1 MSATINLK
9 AIGLNVQPNQLDPS
23 SVPPGSLIEASN
35 AIIKRDNVIESR
47 RGYKLYGE
55 ALGTSTSRADQLAVY
70 KAAILRHFDSSLQ
83 WDTNTLDINGD
94 NVFNTFNGSYIP
106 VKPGLRMRFIEANSN
121 FYFTTIDGVQKI
133 SATNSS
139 QFITTPGYI
148 TQSGGVKAL
157 DFTAALD
164 VSTGSQTG
172 WFQQDAA
179 VAYRILWNTIDI
191 NDNLVQG
198 TPSQR
203 VVIYNPLINL
213 ILRDQNNLLL
223 ILDNIANNT
232 SFPSLINIATFIEN
246 FGLPANATAPEI
258 QAALIA
264 LATELDTQL
273 VYANQT
279 NTAPL
284 QIAGS
289 SIYGTVGTVAFT
301 NNGVDPA
308 NYLSSGQVVNF
319 EGFTPTTGT
328 LNGPETVSTVFEQ
341 YVTTGN
347 ESAGTVQ
354 ISTVQIGADY
364 AQSLAGRY
372 FTFSSPQN
380 TEYPTVNYYAWYQVG
395 GAGNDPAVPGATG
408 IMVTDATNDDAA
420 TVAAA
425 TQSAITTAA
434 GTYFTVTVTPQ
445 NVEIATIS
453 VGSPTTVT
461 TADPHGLANGDSVT
475 ITGSNSTPSIDGT
488 WTATVTGPYTFTVP
502 VAVTIGGNAG
512 SFPVDNLLTLTNNQV
527 GPATD
532 TAAGTTPFLVDTT
545 QQGTSNNMLTNVV
558 NTDPIVIGSL
568 ISGANIPAD
577 TFVTAVGAGGPGT
590 VTISNALG
598 FNTVGTTFTFAPG
611 FTFDTA
617 ATGPVGLVN
626 ATINSYT
633 FENITQPGV
642 PNNPPS
648 DQQLVDLQTYLQAI
662 LTALQSLPT
671 TGPTPVISPQSNAF
685 IAALTLTTS
694 ANVLLT
700 ITIPKNVTTNDFF
713 QIYRSPQA
721 VATGPAV
728 LETDVVPS
736 DELQQVYEA
745 YPTQTDIN
753 NGYIVVEDI
762 DSDAFLG
769 AYLYTNATTGV
780 GILEANEL
788 PPVCMDMNY
797 FKNVMFYAN
806 TRRRYKLA
814 LNLLGVSNIITD
826 YNEGNNP
833 SITISNG
840 TITNTYYFVTGLTE
854 NSQVTTTAASTFAS
868 SGPSSYFTIY
878 SANNATSYYVWYQV
892 GTSVDPMPLGINQG
906 IEVVLTGGETAAEV
920 AQSTVNAL
928 VAYNYDFTTTY
939 TPATNTFAITTTD
952 VGYTNSIGSGTMP
965 VGFIVTETQAGRGAN
980 PSLNQVLLSTNISPA
995 LAVDQ
1000 TAQSLVHVINLNDN
1014 ESVYAYYISSPTS
1027 VPGQMSIEERNVS
1040 LTPFYIIASDANVGT
1055 SFSPDLSPDELITN
1069 VSVGSSTIITTNF
1082 PHDLNNQDK
1091 VIISPTNSTP
1101 SISGIYTISLVTST
1115 ISAISAA
1122 NPTQITTTGNHGLAN
1137 GDIITISGTN
1147 STPLANGTY
1156 TVTVTGPTTFTIPLD
1171 VTVAGTTG
1179 TFTSPTQFSIPVAV
1193 TVAGTTGAVR
1203 NAVGAPIADNEV
1215 LINRIY
1221 YSQYLTP
1228 EGVPLV
1234 NTIDVGSKDKAI
1246 LRIFP
1251 LRDSLFVFKEDG
1263 LFRIS
1268 GETAPFTLQ
1277 LFDSS
1282 VVLVPPDSVDVSN
1295 NLIFAW
1301 TTKGIHTVSEAGV
1314 NIISRPIDT
1323 LILPLA
1329 TPQYTNFGTA
1339 TWGIGYES
1347 DNSYTV
1353 YTVSAITDT
1362 VATIAYRYSTLTNS
1376 WTTYDKTDTC
1386 GVINS
1391 TDDLQYLGAGDTN
1404 YIEQERKTFTRYDY
1418 ADRETDIEL
1427 TLDNYFGTKMVFFD
1441 APPLVVDSVLVQN
1454 QYVTLYDYNTLLQ
1467 KLDADPRLTHTYEAN
1482 LTILAGVDIRTAVD
1496 ALLAQIANDPIRLAQ
1511 LDADPASTYLAFQSI
1526 LGTETITNITASNPA
1541 IVTTSAPH
1549 GLQDGRIINIA
1560 GTNTTPVADGQY
1572 AVTVLSPTTFSIP
1585 FAVTGPGTTGTLSV
1599 NNEDFQ
1605 DVQAS
1610 WNAMAYTLN
1619 NDPGI
1624 AYKNYPMITNVTVQ
1638 ESIILQVN
1646 PINNV
1651 TQSIIVNFALN
1662 YLIGPLIV
1670 FASIPVSITWAPQTL
1685 GDALGLK
1692 HMREMTMMFENKAFT
1707 SAIMNFATDLLPS
1720 YNPVTIIGDGNGIFG
1735 FTGYGTQM
1743 PNNTGGGIGFGGNF
1757 FGGGSNSAP
1766 FRTYIPRNNQRCRYL
1781 VLQFQHNVAR
1791 EQFAIFGI
1799 SLIGE
1804 ISQSTRAYR

>member
-1 MSATINLK
+1 MSATIVLK

-23 SVPPGSLIEASN
+23 SVPPGSLVEASN

-55 ALGTSTSRADQLAVY
+55 SFGTSSDRADQLAVY
-70 KAAILRHFDSSLQ
+70 KAAILRHFGTSLQ
-83 WDTNTLDINGD
+83 WDTGLLDINGD
-94 NVFNTFNGSYIP
+94 NIFDTFDGTYVP
-106 VKPGLRMRFIEANSN
+106 AQAGRRMRFIEANSN
-121 FYFTTIDGVQKI
+121 FYFTTLAGVQKI

-139 QFITTPGYI
+139 QFTTAPGYI
-148 TQSGGVKAL
+148 IDAGGIKAL
-157 DFTAALD
+157 DFTANLD
-164 VSTGSQTG
+164 VTTGSQTG
-172 WFQQDAA
+172 WFEQDAA
-179 VAYRILWNTIDI
+179 VSYRILWNTIDA

-213 ILRDQNNLLL
+213 LVRDFNSLLVA
-223 ILDNIANNT
+223 LDNISHNT
-232 SFPSLINIATFIEN
+232 LHPSLINYGLFVQT

-258 QAALIA
+258 QQEMIA
-264 LATELDTQL
+264 LTNELDTNLLFADQEM
-273 VYANQT
+273 A
-279 NTAPL
+279 APE

-289 SIYGTVGTVAFT
+289 SINGTVATVAFT
-301 NNGVDPA
+301 QTAINPA
-308 NYLSSGQVVNF
+308 DYFESGQQVYLD
-319 EGFTPTTGT
+319 GFSPATGT
-328 LNGPETVSTVFEQ
+328 LDGPQTVSTVFNT
-341 YVTTGN
+341 YTTTGN
-347 ESAGTVQ
+347 ENAGTVQ
-354 ISTVQIGADY
+354 ISTVQVGADY
-364 AQSLAGRY
+364 SQSLAGRY

-380 TEYPTVNYYAWYQVG
+380 TEYPTVNYYVWYQVG
-395 GAGNDPAVPGATG
+395 GAGTDPAVPGATG
-408 IMVTDATNDDAA
+408 IMVTDATNDDGA
-420 TVAAA
+420 TVATNTA
-425 TQSAITTAA
+425 TAITTSA
-434 GTYFTVTVTPQ
+434 GTYFTTTVTPQ
-445 NVEIATIS
+445 NVNIATIS

-461 TADPHGLANGDSVT
+461 TADPHALANGDSVT

-502 VAVTIGGNAG
+502 VAVTVGGNSG
-512 SFPVDNLLTLTNNQV
+512 SFPVSNLLTITDNQV

-532 TAAGTTPFLVDTT
+532 AAAGTTDFIVETT

-568 ISGANIPAD
+568 VTAPNIPPD

-590 VTISNALG
+590 VTISNAMG
-598 FNTVGTTFTFAPG
+598 FNTTGTTIEFGPG
-611 FTFDTA
+611 FTFDTT
-617 ATGPVGLVN
+617 ATGPVGLDD

-633 FENITQPGV
+633 FRAIDVPEV

-648 DQQLVDLQTYLQAI
+648 DQQLVDLQTYLQSI
-662 LTALQSLPT
+662 VTALQLEPST
-671 TGPTPVISPQSNAF
+671 SSAGNTPVISAF
-685 IAALTLTTS
+685 SQAAYLAAFSLTTT
-694 ANVLLT
+694 ANVLLK

-721 VATGPAV
+721 VASGPAV

-753 NGYIVVEDI
+753 NGYIIVEDI

-788 PPVCMDMNY
+788 PPACLDMNY
-797 FKNVMFYAN
+797 FKNVMFFAN
-806 TRRRYKLA
+806 TRRRYKIA
-814 LNLLGVSNIITD
+814 LNLLGVSKMIDD
-826 YNEGNNP
+826 YNNGITP
-833 SITISNG
+833 SIL
-840 TITNTYYFVTGLTE
+840 ITNGILTNSYYFVTGLNQVT
-854 NSQVTTTAASTFAS
+854 QVTTTAANTLNT
-868 SGPSSYFTIY
+868 SGNASYFVIY
-878 SANNATSYYVWYQV
+878 SASNATSYYVWYQQ
-892 GTSVDPMPLGINQG
+892 GTATDPAPIGINQG
-906 IEVVLTGGETAAEV
+906 IEIPLNGTETADEVAVLTN
-920 AQSTVNAL
+920 NAL
-928 VAYNYDFTTTY
+928 QAYNYDFSSTVVPPTLT
-939 TPATNTFAITTTD
+939 ITTTG
-952 VGYTNSIGSGTMP
+952 VGYTANSSAGTTP
-965 VGFIVTETQAGRGAN
+965 FTVTTPQPGRGEN
-980 PSLNQVLLSTNISPA
+980 PSMNQVLLSTNISPA
-995 LAVDQ
+995 LAVDE
-1000 TAQSLVHVINLNDN
+1000 TAKSLVHVINENDN
-1014 ESVYAYYISSPTS
+1014 EDVYAYYLSSPTG
-1027 VPGQMSIEERNVS
+1027 VPGQIELEERNLS
-1040 LTPFYIIASDANVGT
+1040 TTPFYLLANDDNTGL
-1055 SFSPDLSPDELITN
+1055 SFQPDLSPDELLTSISATDPT
-1069 VSVGSSTIITTNF
+1069 VITTAT
-1082 PHDLNNQDK
+1082 PHGLLNMDK
-1091 VIISPTNSTP
+1091 VLIEASNSTP
-1101 SISGIYTISLVTST
+1101 SVDGLWTI
-1115 ISAISAA
+1115 
-1122 NPTQITTTGNHGLAN
+1122 
-1137 GDIITISGTN
+1137 
-1147 STPLANGTY
+1147 TY
-1156 TVTVTGPTTFTIPLD
+1156 I
-1171 VTVAGTTG
+1171 
-1179 TFTSPTQFSIPVAV
+1179 SPTQFSIPVNV
-1193 TVAGTTGAVR
+1193 TVAGTQGAVR
-1203 NAVGAPIADNEV
+1203 AAATAPVADNEV

-1221 YSQYLTP
+1221 YSQYLQP

-1282 VVLVPPDSVDVSN
+1282 VILIPPDSVDVSN

-1329 TPQYTNFGTA
+1329 TTQYTNFLTA

-1353 YTVSAITDT
+1353 YTVNSTSD
-1362 VATIAYRYSTLTNS
+1362 VYATIAYRYSTLTNS
-1376 WTTYDKTDTC
+1376 WTTYDKTDNC
-1386 GVINS
+1386 GVINP

-1427 TLDNYFGTKMVFFD
+1427 TQDNYFGTRMVFFD
-1441 APPLVVDSVLVQN
+1441 APPLTADSVLVQN
-1454 QYVTLYDYNTLLQ
+1454 QYVTVYDYNTLLQ
-1467 KLDADPRLTHTYEAN
+1467 KLDADPTLTHTYEAN
-1482 LTILAGVDIRTAVD
+1482 LTILPGIDIRTAVD
-1496 ALLAQIANDPIRLAQ
+1496 NLIAQVANDPSRLAQ
-1511 LDADPASTYLAFQSI
+1511 PSATPASVYLAFQTIS
-1526 LGTETITNITASNPA
+1526 GTINISNIAAGNPA
-1541 IVTTSAPH
+1541 VVTTSTPH
-1549 GLQDGRIINIA
+1549 GLQDGRIVDIS
-1560 GTNTTPVADGQY
+1560 GTNSTPDADGQY
-1572 AVTVLSPTTFSIP
+1572 AVTVIDATHFSIP
-1585 FAVTGPGTTGTLSV
+1585 FNVTGPGTTGTISV

-1610 WNAMAYTLN
+1610 YNAMIDTLN
-1619 NDPGI
+1619 NDTGV
-1624 AYKNYPMITNVTVQ
+1624 AYGNYSEVTLVTVQ
-1638 ESIILQVN
+1638 ESIITQVN

-1670 FASIPVSITWAPQTL
+1670 YDSIPVSITWAPQTL
-1685 GDALGLK
+1685 GDSLGLK

-1707 SAIMNFATDLLPS
+1707 SATMNFATDLLPS
-1720 YNPVTIIGDGNGIFG
+1720 FNPVTIIGDGNGIFG
-1735 FTGYGTQM
+1735 FTGYGVDM

-1781 VLQFQHNVAR
+1781 VLQFQHDVAR
-1791 EQFAIFGI
+1791 EEFAIFGI
-1799 SLIGE
+1799 TLTGE